1 MHTHAYN
8 TDQGDPVLL
17 LVAAE
22 TVPSTFLMVLSA
34 GSSRSV
40 LDAFFYGRAFA
51 EVLNEKLGEVAD
63 DVLVRVSKLDAERQQ
78 AFRWATHMQ

>member
-1 MHTHAYN
+1 MPA
-8 TDQGDPVLL
+8 
-17 LVAAE
+17 
-22 TVPSTFLMVLSA
+22 A

-63 DVLVRVSKLDAERQQ
+63 DLLIRVSKLDAERQQ
-78 AFRWATHMQ
+78 ASRHAQLRYCRVQSLPLCMCVASHA